1 MLLLGV
7 ISSSS
12 VSMGMKQIQTA
23 GEHLGGDLSPSYTVG
38 KGLQSVG
45 KPFEGIQLLGSLRIV
60 KSQTLPRVGG
70 GLVHGRGP
78 LDFYQSLEQ
87 LMVMTSE
94 SFKNMCSLS
103 TDMES
108 ELLLVNDPVT
118 TASLGD
124 YPEVGGFSWSLQ
136 GSLYQDLACRDIDL
150 D

>member
-23 GEHLGGDLSPSYTVG
+23 GEHLGGDLSPSYTVE
-38 KGLQSVG
+38 KGLQSAG
-45 KPFEGIQLLGSLRIV
+45 KPFEGIQLLDSLRII

-78 LDFYQSLEQ
+78 LDFCQSLEQ

-118 TASLGD
+118 ASLGD

-136 GSLYQDLACRDIDL
+136 GSLYQGLACREIDL